1 MQTNADQ
8 YSISISLSRGSGF
21 VLSLLS
27 RVFLGVLGFVLVG
40 CVTSGVSDADP
51 FETRLR
57 SLEQRAM
64 YARSSKVQAEQD
76 AIRRANAAFVDVQ
89 LPEPDYSD
97 GPEVVSSQGKV
108 ASTQRK
114 GAPIGR
120 VSAN

>member
-1 MQTNADQ
+1 MQARSRQ
-8 YSISISLSRGSGF
+8 FWSRSSPFLRGLLALFAAAPVLWILS
-21 VLSLLS
+21 
-27 RVFLGVLGFVLVG
+27 G
-40 CVTSGVSDADP
+40 CATTGVSQADP
-51 FETRLR
+51 FETRLL

-64 YARSSKVQAEQD
+64 YARANKVQSEQE
-76 AIRRANAAFVDVQ
+76 AIRRANAAFANVQ

-97 GPEVVSSQGKV
+97 GPDVVSTQGKV